1 MIRKIGIVI
10 SIVLGLIL
18 AAAAICVSI
27 TLVFP
32 DMDNKLIPVISDNWL
47 IIIFKLHSKIINPG
61 TNQLHVVNLYDI
73 FIITLFILISICL
86 YLTLKKQNKIWFLS
100 AISLLI
106 FGIII
111 LLITQLAGRSAFM
124 ASGLIIS
131 IILFSKGSQNRITG
145 LTGILANTLLLIGD
159 FTVGSDLKILSVLF
173 GLGYLLEII
182 WIFMIASIFILTKI
196 QRNGLLL
203 DKNKIAT
210 TT

>member
-1 MIRKIGIVI
+1 MIRKIGIII
-10 SIVLGLIL
+10 SILLGLIL
-18 AAAAICVSI
+18 TAAAICVSI

-32 DMDNKLIPVISDNWL
+32 DMDNKLIPLISDNWL

-106 FGIII
+106 LGIII
-111 LLITQLAGRSAFM
+111 LLITQIAGRSAFM

-131 IILFSKGSQNRITG
+131 IILFSKGSQKRITG

-159 FTVGSDLKILSVLF
+159 FTVGSDLKILPVLF

-196 QRNGLLL
+196 QRNGQLL